1 MNRLL
6 CRVRP
11 VSLLLGIGLVLC
23 LSVSHPLAAQDI
35 PVTPPSTD
43 NTIPLVVPES
53 TVVIPVP
60 ITSDLLLSDDQFLA
74 GGPWQGDQIQRLL
87 EERLSPLAH
96 STLEA
101 FEGHPVPASEALS
114 ALGNRHTVSSAVLL
128 TLAEMEF
135 GVLRPLDSGATSLSS
150 EANAALSLWL
160 RTTTEALSRSFY
172 QQYDLGTA
180 QSGDSTSAASV
191 PTDRLNAAS
200 YAIAEYLA
208 AAGQDLTVEAAREQQ
223 QRFVATYTAQFGS
236 PLEGGIHA
244 AHPSASADAADSP
257 ATEPPLPPLQMPWG
271 GTGTWKYNGGP
282 HGSNREAL
290 DFQPLDKNGCSPN
303 IASDRWVAAA
313 AGGRVTY
320 ASSYMVIIDHDSD
333 GNTTTGWQTFYL
345 HVANIQVSVNSEI
358 TPGTSLGN
366 PSCYGGDGT
375 STGVHVHFAVRYH
388 NASQAANG
396 RVISGWRV
404 EQGVGPYH
412 GYLRKG
418 NITRE
423 SGCRL
428 SSPTG
433 NCIWNHASSPVVSDN
448 CRLNRYLAEY
458 YSGVIP
464 NVTYPPVRTACV
476 DHIRYDWG
484 SGTPD
489 PSIGSDNFSVRWEGV
504 FAFNGGEK
512 SFFARTDDGMRV
524 WIDDT
529 QLLDKWF
536 PQGATTYYL
545 RHTPSANPH
554 RMRVEYYEQGGGA
567 TARWGWCPATQFM
580 VDYFNNKTLSGNPV
594 YSGCM
599 SSIDRNWGT
608 GGPGNGVGTDNFS
621 VRWYGR
627 SAFESGAYGF
637 FASTDDG
644 MRAYLDNNLIIDR
657 WYDQPLSS
665 YRTSRSMSAGLHNI
679 LVEYYES
686 GGGALARFRWGKN
699 LTAGRSADAS
709 SYQSSTYTP
718 GKASD
723 GNYATRWS
731 SFFLNTLLDDQWWFV
746 DLGSRKEFDRI
757 SIYWEAAYATDYLI
771 GWRDADSCYGSYSGY
786 RYTGGHVGWSSYDV
800 GLRTARCIAVFMY
813 DRAPG
818 KYNYSFWEVEA
829 YRVIYTPSVLSVA
842 VQGESI
848 RFKLGAPSDSLEQ
861 EYLAPDGRYQM
872 EQPASTWTTTP

>member
-6 CRVRP
+6 CRMRP
-11 VSLLLGIGLVLC
+11 VALLLGIGLALCVLAIR
-23 LSVSHPLAAQDI
+23 PLAAQDA
-35 PVTPPSTD
+35 PATSPSTD
-43 NTIPLVVPES
+43 SAIPLVVPQS
-53 TVVIPVP
+53 AVVIPVP
-60 ITSDLLLSDDQFLA
+60 VTSDPLLSDDQFLA
-74 GGPWQGDQIQRLL
+74 GGPWQGDQIQHLL
-87 EERLSPLAH
+87 EEQLSPLAQA
-96 STLEA
+96 TLEP
-101 FEGHPVPASEALS
+101 FEGYPVAASEALS
-114 ALGNRHTVSSAVLL
+114 ALGSRHTVSPAVLL
-128 TLAEMEF
+128 TLVDMEF
-135 GVLRPLDSGATSLSS
+135 GVLRPLDSGAPLLSTEDS
-150 EANAALSLWL
+150 AALSVWL
-160 RTTTEALSRSFY
+160 RATAEALSRSFY
-172 QQYDLGTA
+172 QQYGLGVSQA
-180 QSGDSTSAASV
+180 GDATSAAGV
-191 PTDRLNAAS
+191 ATDRVNAAS

-208 AAGQDLTVEAAREQQ
+208 GQGLTAEAAQEQQ
-223 QRFVATYTAQFGS
+223 QRFVATYTAAFGS
-236 PLEGGIHA
+236 PLQGSLHA
-244 AHPSASADAADSP
+244 VRPWAAVE
-257 ATEPPLPPLQMPWG
+257 ATESLSEEKPLPPLQLPWG

-282 HGSNREAL
+282 HGGNREAL
-290 DFQPLDKNGCSPN
+290 DFQPLDKNGCNPN

-345 HVANIQVSVNSEI
+345 HVANIQVSSGTDV
-358 TPGTSLGN
+358 TPGTKLGN
-366 PSCYGGDGT
+366 PSCLGGDGT

-396 RVISGWRV
+396 RIISGWRV
-404 EQGVGPYH
+404 EQGVGSYH

-418 NITRE
+418 NVTRE

-428 SSPTG
+428 SSPYADCT
-433 NCIWNHASSPVVSDN
+433 WNHASSAVVSDN
-448 CRLNRYLAEY
+448 CGLNRYLAEY
-458 YSGVIP
+458 YNGVIP

-484 SGTPD
+484 NGTPD
-489 PSIGSDNFSVRWEGV
+489 ASINSDNFSVRWEGV

-524 WIDDT
+524 WIDDI

-536 PQGATTYYL
+536 PQGATAYYL

-567 TARWGWCPATQFM
+567 TARWGWCPATQFL

-627 SAFESGAYGF
+627 SAFESGAHAF

-679 LVEYYES
+679 MVEYYES

-699 LTAGRSADAS
+699 LAIGRWADAS
-709 SYQSSTYTP
+709 SQQSSTYAP
-718 GKASD
+718 VKATD
-723 GNYATRWS
+723 GNYSTRWS

-746 DLGSRKEFDRI
+746 DLGSRQEFDRI
-757 SIYWEAAYATDYLI
+757 SIYWEAAYSTDFLVA
-771 GWRDADSCYGSYSGY
+771 WRDADSCNGQYTGFRYSVSQAGWTSYSIG
-786 RYTGGHVGWSSYDV
+786 T
-800 GLRTARCIAVFMY
+800 RTARCIAVFMY
-813 DRAPG
+813 ERAPG
-818 KYNYSFWEVEA
+818 KYNFSFWEVEA
-829 YRVIYTPSVLSVA
+829 YRLKSSPVAQVITPTSEPIHIEMLPPADSPLQEFSA
-842 VQGESI
+842 ASTKRQEES
-848 RFKLGAPSDSLEQ
+848 
-861 EYLAPDGRYQM
+861 
-872 EQPASTWTTTP
+872 ASTWSTSP

>member
-1 MNRLL
+1 MNRLQSRML
-6 CRVRP
+6 P
-11 VSLLLGIGLVLC
+11 VSLLLGIGLVVC
-23 LSVSHPLAAQDI
+23 LSTNRSLVAQGI
-35 PVTPPSTD
+35 AVTPPPTD
-43 NTIPLVVPES
+43 SAIPLVVPE
-53 TVVIPVP
+53 TAGAVPVP
-60 ITSDLLLSDDQFLA
+60 ISTNVLLSDEQFLT
-74 GGPWQGDQIQRLL
+74 GGPWPSDQIQHLL
-87 EERLSPLAH
+87 DERLSPLAWA
-96 STLEA
+96 TLEP
-101 FEGHPVPASEALS
+101 FEGYPVSASEALS
-114 ALGNRHTVSSAVLL
+114 ALGARFTVSPAVLL

-135 GVLRPLDSGATSLSS
+135 GLLQPGATSLSS
-150 EANAALSLWL
+150 EDSITLSLWM
-160 RTTTEALSRSFY
+160 RATAEGLSLSFY
-172 QQYDLGTA
+172 QQYGLSEPH
-180 QSGDSTSAASV
+180 SGDATSAAGV
-191 PTDRLNAAS
+191 PTDGINAAT
-200 YAIAEYLA
+200 YAIREYLTSA
-208 AAGQDLTVEAAREQQ
+208 AADKGLTTEASQQ
-223 QRFVATYTAQFGS
+223 QEQAFVATYTANFGS
-236 PLEGGIHA
+236 PLQGSIYTI
-244 AHPSASADAADSP
+244 HPSDS
-257 ATEPPLPPLQMPWG
+257 TESSNSPTTEAPLPPLQLPWG

-290 DFQPLDKNGCSPN
+290 DFQPLDKSGCSPN
-303 IASDRWVAAA
+303 VAADRWVTAA

-333 GNTTTGWQTFYL
+333 GNNTTGWQTFYL
-345 HVANIQVSVNSEI
+345 HVANIQVSSGTDV
-358 TPGTSLGN
+358 TPGTKLGN
-366 PSCYGGDGT
+366 PSCLGGDGT

-396 RVISGWRV
+396 RIISGWRV
-404 EQGVGPYH
+404 EQGVGSYH

-418 NITRE
+418 NVTRE

-428 SSPTG
+428 SSPYADCT
-433 NCIWNHASSPVVSDN
+433 WNHASSAVVSDN
-448 CRLNRYLAEY
+448 CGLNRYLAEY
-458 YSGVIP
+458 YNGVIP

-484 SGTPD
+484 NGTPD
-489 PSIGSDNFSVRWEGV
+489 ASINSDNFSIRWEGV

-524 WIDDT
+524 WIDDI

-567 TARWGWCPATQFM
+567 TARWGWCSATQFM

-599 SSIDRNWGT
+599 SSIDRNWST

-786 RYTGGHVGWSSYDV
+786 RYTGGHAGWSSYDV

-829 YRVIYTPSVLSVA
+829 YRVIYAPSVLSVA
-842 VQGESI
+842 AQGELIQFELS
-848 RFKLGAPSDSLEQ
+848 APSDSLEQ